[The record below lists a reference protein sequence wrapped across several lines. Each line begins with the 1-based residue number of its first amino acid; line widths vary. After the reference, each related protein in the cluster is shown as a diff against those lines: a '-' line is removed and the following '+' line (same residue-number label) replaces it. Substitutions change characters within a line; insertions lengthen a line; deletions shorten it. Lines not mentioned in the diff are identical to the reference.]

1 MIPAVRAYLADVMYT
16 KYHYKQQEI
25 ANRLGLAQVAVSKY
39 INMKY
44 SSSVARAKA
53 GIARRIAGTA
63 FVKEILESKDPDEV
77 NRRIERL
84 CEEQIGVK

>member
-1 MIPAVRAYLADVMYT
+1 
-16 KYHYKQQEI
+16 
-25 ANRLGLAQVAVSKY
+25 
-39 INMKY
+39 
-44 SSSVARAKA
+44 VARAKA